1 MKKHAI
7 ISIFLIGI
15 FVLLPMVAF
24 AANFIKK
31 ATVSFGGK
39 VIATTIPSVTCIGFG
54 TGPILLSSNVS
65 SIVSGIYSGVD
76 SSQSASSRTAGVIS
90 GLYGALPYYANTG
103 ISVSGGAIFVSGA
116 PKIGDWILGRTNLI
130 PNFTKCVAGGPSV
143 GIPIP
148 VKDTTQYKISGH
160 TSSL

>member
-54 TGPILLSSNVS
+54 TGPILLSSN
-65 SIVSGIYSGVD
+65 D